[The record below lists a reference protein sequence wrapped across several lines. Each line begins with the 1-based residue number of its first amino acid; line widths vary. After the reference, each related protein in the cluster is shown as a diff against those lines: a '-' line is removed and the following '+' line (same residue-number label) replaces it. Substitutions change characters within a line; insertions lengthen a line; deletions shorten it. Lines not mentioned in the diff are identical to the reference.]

1 MEKQKK
7 YDIFISYRREGGKH
21 IARLLKTEMELRG
34 YYSFLDFDEL
44 KDGRFDKRIMD
55 AIDAAPIFMFILS
68 KHALDRCVDE
78 NDWVRKEIEYAMQ
91 TERHII
97 PINPDKSFDTFE
109 LSVPQ
114 KIREGLGQHQFSQL
128 LIDDMFNSSM
138 DKLVEDRLEPILGK
152 RTKHEMSVAGAII
165 HLTTD
170 VNCEVYRFGKHEC
183 NVVVGEDKVLRL
195 KKGKHKLEFVSIDN
209 DKDKYGLVLPIE
221 DVDTEDFIEITLQ
234 HVVEKRIE
242 AELARQRAEE
252 EREEERKRKAV
263 EEAER
268 IRLEEEALLN
278 AVEEESKRKL
288 DENTECEQL
297 ANMPE
302 IITVNG
308 VSFCMIGVQGGT
320 FMMGST
326 SKHSDVGDDDAKL
339 VHQVTLSDYYIG
351 ETAVTQELW
360 QAVMGY
366 NPSCFLGKLNP
377 VENVSWDDC
386 QKFIKKLN
394 QLTGK
399 QFRLPTEA
407 EWEYAARGG
416 KKSKGHMYAGS
427 QVLDEVA
434 WYRDNSNQHTHPVK
448 QKLYNE
454 LHIYDM
460 SGNVLEWCEDLYG
473 KYYHGAQLN
482 PKGATTGSKHVIRGG
497 SWSSNEN
504 FCCISNRSHA
514 NPTFY
519 SYSIGLRLVL

>member
-234 HVVEKRIE
+234 HIVEKRIE
-242 AELARQRAEE
+242 AELACQRAEE

-268 IRLEEEALLN
+268 IRLEEEA
-278 AVEEESKRKL
+278 KRK
-288 DENTECEQL
+288 QL
-297 ANMPE
+297 GNMSE
-302 IITVNG
+302 VITVNG
-308 VSFCMIGVQGGT
+308 VSFSMIKIQGGT
-320 FMMGST
+320 FAMGAT
-326 SKHSDVGDDDAKL
+326 SEQGDDAFDDERP
-339 VHQVTLSDYYIG
+339 VHHVTLSDYMIG
-351 ETAVTQELW
+351 ETVVTQELW
-360 QAVMGY
+360 QAVMGC
-366 NPSCFLGKLNP
+366 NPSYFYGTTRP
-377 VENVSWDDC
+377 VEKVSWYDC
-386 QKFIKKLN
+386 NVFITRLN
-394 QLTGK
+394 SLTGRS
-399 QFRLPTEA
+399 FRLPTEA

-416 KKSKGHMYAGS
+416 QQSKGYRYAGS
-427 QVLDEVA
+427 NTLGDVA
-434 WYRDNSNQHTHPVK
+434 WYDENSNQITHPVK
-448 QKLYNE
+448 QKMPNE
-454 LHIYDM
+454 LGLYDM
-460 SGNVLEWCEDLYG
+460 SGNVLEWCNDMYDAYG
-473 KYYHGAQLN
+473 KKVQTN
-482 PKGATTGSKHVIRGG
+482 PIGTTMKKRRVFRGG
-497 SWSSNEN
+497 CWSYDKKNCRVAYRN
-504 FCCISNRSHA
+504 YCNPIRCSH
-514 NPTFY
+514 Y
-519 SYSIGLRLVL
+519 LGLRLAL